1 MKTILRILTLSFL
14 LPLLLSCNPVSNDT
28 DFDDPAFLQFAG
40 RLTPKGVMPGTK
52 ASSSLLPVGSVTSIE
67 LTESGLYAI
76 GIVTDEAGTI
86 DYRTGKYSVTDNVYT
101 LYSMGTLAFNN
112 SVSGQVSLIYTPLF
126 GETQQ
131 IPAEFLKPKSTNKA
145 FRTWTVEKTRLTVRG
160 WTVVSADFKGCD
172 LAEIAEFLRNNG
184 NKAPEDVP
192 NLSVSTITLTGTET
206 MILGYS
212 DNSAELNE
220 FSLNG
225 NVLTYTWADR
235 PDGFTFISDKAVIEY
250 RDGKC
255 LLTIDG
261 YIRDS
266 TTSGSVTFVLSPMD

>member
-1 MKTILRILTLSFL
+1 MKAISPILTLAFL

-28 DFDDPAFLQFAG
+28 DFDDPAFLAFAG

-52 ASSSLLPVGSVTSIE
+52 ASSTLPVGSVTSIE
-67 LTESGLYAI
+67 LTESGLVAL
-76 GIVTDEAGTI
+76 GIVADEAGNI
-86 DYRTGKYSVTDNVYT
+86 VYQTGKYSVTDDVYT
-101 LYSMGTLAFNN
+101 LYGLGTLAFNN
-112 SVSGQVSLIYTPLF
+112 SVSGQVSLTYTPLF
-126 GETQQ
+126 GEPQQ

-145 FRTWTVEKTRLTVRG
+145 FRTWKVEKTRLTVRG

-184 NKAPEDVP
+184 NKAPDDVP
-192 NLSVSTITLTGTET
+192 NVSVTTISLTGTET

-225 NVLTYTWADR
+225 NVLTYTWKER
-235 PDGFTFISDKAVIEY
+235 PDGFTFISDQAVIEY

-255 LLTIDG
+255 LLSIDG
-261 YIRDS
+261 YIRNS
-266 TTSGSVTFVLSPMD
+266 TTSGSVTFVLSSMD

>member
-1 MKTILRILTLSFL
+1 MKSISRIFTLAFL

-28 DFDDPAFLQFAG
+28 DFDDPAFLAFAG

-52 ASSSLLPVGSVTSIE
+52 ASSTLPVGSVTSIE
-67 LTESGLYAI
+67 LTESGLVAL
-76 GIVTDEAGTI
+76 GIVADETGNI
-86 DYRTGKYSVTDNVYT
+86 EYQTGKYSVTDNVYT
-101 LYSMGTLAFNN
+101 LYGLGTLAFNN
-112 SVSGQVSLIYTPLF
+112 SVSGQVSLTYTPLF
-126 GETQQ
+126 GEPQQ

-145 FRTWTVEKTRLTVRG
+145 FRTWKVEKTRLTVRG

-172 LAEIAEFLRNNG
+172 LAEIADFLLNNG
-184 NKAPEDVP
+184 NKAPDDVP
-192 NLSVSTITLTGTET
+192 NISVTTISLTGTET

-225 NVLTYTWADR
+225 NVLTYTWKER
-235 PDGFTFISDKAVIEY
+235 PDGFTFISDQAVIEY

-261 YIRDS
+261 YIRNS
-266 TTSGSVTFVLSPMD
+266 TTSGSVTFVLSSMD

>member
-1 MKTILRILTLSFL
+1 MKAISRILTLAFL

-28 DFDDPAFLQFAG
+28 DFDDPAFLAFAG

-52 ASSSLLPVGSVTSIE
+52 ASSTLPVGSVTSIE
-67 LTESGLYAI
+67 LTESGLVAL
-76 GIVTDEAGTI
+76 GIVADETGNI
-86 DYRTGKYSVTDNVYT
+86 EYQTGKYSVTDNVYT
-101 LYSMGTLAFNN
+101 LYGLGTLAFNN
-112 SVSGQVSLIYTPLF
+112 SVSGQVSLTYTPLF
-126 GETQQ
+126 GEPQQ

-145 FRTWTVEKTRLTVRG
+145 FRTWKVEKTRLTVRG

-172 LAEIAEFLRNNG
+172 LAEIADFLRNNG
-184 NKAPEDVP
+184 NKAPDDVP
-192 NLSVSTITLTGTET
+192 NISVTTISLTGTET

-225 NVLTYTWADR
+225 NVLTYTWKER
-235 PDGFTFISDKAVIEY
+235 PDGFTFISDQAVIEY

-261 YIRDS
+261 YIRNS
-266 TTSGSVTFVLSPMD
+266 TTSGSVTFVLSSMD

>member
-1 MKTILRILTLSFL
+1 MKAISRILTLAFL
-14 LPLLLSCNPVSNDT
+14 LPLLFSCNPVSNDT
-28 DFDDPAFLQFAG
+28 DFDDPAFLAFAG

-52 ASSSLLPVGSVTSIE
+52 ADSTLPVGSVTSIE
-67 LTESGLYAI
+67 LTESGLVAL
-76 GIVTDEAGTI
+76 GIVADEAGNI
-86 DYRTGKYSVTDNVYT
+86 SYQTGKYSVADDVYT
-101 LYSMGTLAFNN
+101 LYGLGTLAFNN
-112 SVSGQVSLIYTPLF
+112 SVSGQVSLTYTPLF
-126 GETQQ
+126 GEPQQ

-145 FRTWTVEKTRLTVRG
+145 FRTWKVEKTRLTVRG

-184 NKAPEDVP
+184 NKAPDDVP
-192 NLSVSTITLTGTET
+192 NVSVTTISLTGTET

-225 NVLTYTWADR
+225 NVLTYTWKER
-235 PDGFTFISDKAVIEY
+235 PDGFTFISDQAVIEY

-255 LLTIDG
+255 LLSIDG
-261 YIRDS
+261 YIRNS
-266 TTSGSVTFVLSPMD
+266 TTSGSVTFVLSPME

>member
-1 MKTILRILTLSFL
+1 MKAISRILTLAFL
-14 LPLLLSCNPVSNDT
+14 LPLLFSCNPVSNDT
-28 DFDDPAFLQFAG
+28 DFDDPAFLAFAG

-52 ASSSLLPVGSVTSIE
+52 ADSTLPVGSVTSIE
-67 LTESGLYAI
+67 LTESGLVAL
-76 GIVTDEAGTI
+76 GIVADEAGNI
-86 DYRTGKYSVTDNVYT
+86 AYQTGKYSVTDDVYT
-101 LYSMGTLAFNN
+101 LYGLGTLAFNN
-112 SVSGQVSLIYTPLF
+112 SVSGQVSLTYTPLF
-126 GETQQ
+126 GEPQQ

-145 FRTWTVEKTRLTVRG
+145 FRTWKVEKTRLTVRG

-184 NKAPEDVP
+184 NKAPDDVP
-192 NLSVSTITLTGTET
+192 NVSVTTISLTGTET

-225 NVLTYTWADR
+225 NVLTYTWQER
-235 PDGFTFISDKAVIEY
+235 PEGFTFISDQAVIEY

-261 YIRDS
+261 YIRNS
-266 TTSGSVTFVLSPMD
+266 TTSGSVTFVLSPME

>member
-1 MKTILRILTLSFL
+1 MKAISRILTLAFL
-14 LPLLLSCNPVSNDT
+14 LPLLFSCNPVSNDT
-28 DFDDPAFLQFAG
+28 DFDDPAFLAFAG

-52 ASSSLLPVGSVTSIE
+52 ADSTLPVGSVTSIE
-67 LTESGLYAI
+67 LTESGLVAL
-76 GIVTDEAGTI
+76 GIVADEAGNI
-86 DYRTGKYSVTDNVYT
+86 AYQTGKYSVTDDVYT
-101 LYSMGTLAFNN
+101 LYGLGTLAFNN
-112 SVSGQVSLIYTPLF
+112 SVSGQVSLTYTPLF
-126 GETQQ
+126 GEPQQ

-145 FRTWTVEKTRLTVRG
+145 FRTWKVEKTRLTVRG

-184 NKAPEDVP
+184 NKAPDDVP
-192 NLSVSTITLTGTET
+192 NVSVTTISLTGTET

-225 NVLTYTWADR
+225 NVLTYTWKER
-235 PDGFTFISDKAVIEY
+235 PDGFTFISDQAVIEY

-255 LLTIDG
+255 LLSIDG
-261 YIRDS
+261 YIRNS
-266 TTSGSVTFVLSPMD
+266 TTSGSVTFVLSSMD